1 MLNTGRFLWEAEKLP
16 KTEDERAAGR
26 WWSEYLKKAGYRTY
40 MTGKWHVRAK
50 AENCFDVVRNLR
62 GGMPNQTPEGY
73 NRPSLANLT
82 LESLRPKFEGF
93 GKEENTG
100 VK

>member
-1 MLNTGRFLWEAEKLP
+1 MGRGKASQKA
-16 KTEDERAAGR
+16 EDERTAGR

-62 GGMPNQTPEGY
+62 GGCPTKLLRDTIG
-73 NRPSLANLT
+73 PSLANLT
-82 LESLRPKFEGF
+82 HGVPTIQNLKVS